1 MDKGPYES
9 EDALLDALR
18 HAFDH
23 GQFTREIPPPLLWHM
38 RSDAGPELE
47 AALTDRPPPPAND
60 EE

>member
-9 EDALLDALR
+9 DDALLEALR

-23 GQFTREIPPPLLWHM
+23 GQFTREIPPPLLWQM
-38 RSDAGPELE
+38 RSGAWPELD
-47 AALTDRPPPPAND
+47 AALADLPPPPAHD